1 MEVSIPDHRCE
12 DAEELQDLLVDSF
25 LTTNLFPILIFTC
38 SWSFSD
44 LLNTRL
50 VPILVI
56 FTVYTKHHLH
66 CFSAL
71 LEVHF
76 KVSRP
81 RLLPFLRSP
90 ALCIQK
96 FSLNC
101 CGWNEAFEISKQNG
115 AFAHCQLPSLKNW
128 SSGGSAFFQF
138 HTSAGVWH
146 AHIVT
151 AQQKCHPCQQ
161 AKQNLGYIHQR
172 PVFSWTTYLFRC
184 NFSCRVVLTD
194 WFISAQKYPIQDL
207 NWDSPATKL
216 GSLYSRFVY
225 WKRNGLS

>member
-1 MEVSIPDHRCE
+1 MEVSIPDYRCE
-12 DAEELQDLLVDSF
+12 DAEELQNLLVDSF

-71 LEVHF
+71 WEVHF

-128 SSGGSAFFQF
+128 SSGAVLSFSSIPVQACDMLILSQLNKNVILVNRPSRIWGTFINDQCLAGQLIYSGA
-138 HTSAGVWH
+138 TSA
-146 AHIVT
+146 AE
-151 AQQKCHPCQQ
+151 
-161 AKQNLGYIHQR
+161 
-172 PVFSWTTYLFRC
+172 
-184 NFSCRVVLTD
+184 
-194 WFISAQKYPIQDL
+194 
-207 NWDSPATKL
+207 
-216 GSLYSRFVY
+216 
-225 WKRNGLS
+225 